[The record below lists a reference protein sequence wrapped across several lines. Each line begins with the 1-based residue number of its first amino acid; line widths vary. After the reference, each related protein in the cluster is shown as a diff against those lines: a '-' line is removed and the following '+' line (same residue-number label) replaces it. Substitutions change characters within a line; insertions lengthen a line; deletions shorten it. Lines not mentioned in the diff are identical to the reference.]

1 MNHLRVK
8 QKEDCQNRDQTENAP
23 LQRTSLRTTHAERM
37 PEAAKTLQPP
47 VATPTSKNIGTKTS
61 GGWCESACPPWG
73 WRVGGHSLVR
83 AAEGVKATGAYRSR
97 EQLGCYELAA
107 TPASIGLPAPRSLYP
122 GISVSQGSSITLIS
136 FSLTVWLASSRYN
149 VPARGSETRVWI
161 LLSLVAYCCW
171 NVSTSSELAV
181 GRGRLLRKARPERKV
196 CRVAACGHD
205 KHTLARWHHVILWRT
220 ECHWRLKKVD
230 RNSEAKKVGGPGS
243 ILARSTALPLAWA
256 SYVSRIIFSS
266 TAWQ

>member
-1 MNHLRVK
+1 MHK
-8 QKEDCQNRDQTENAP
+8 PPESK
-23 LQRTSLRTTHAERM
+23 AERGL
-37 PEAAKTLQPP
+37 PEQGPDWKCTIA
-47 VATPTSKNIGTKTS
+47 KNIPEDKPCRKDARGSKDLAAPS
-61 GGWCESACPPWG
+61 CHPHLQKHRNKDQWG
-73 WRVGGHSLVR
+73 VVWNSLVR

-107 TPASIGLPAPRSLYP
+107 TPASIRLPTPRSLYP

-161 LLSLVAYCCW
+161 LLSLMAYCCW

-196 CRVAACGHD
+196 CGVAACGHD

-230 RNSEAKKVGGPGS
+230 RNSEAKKIGGPGS